1 MKKFS
6 VILPIL
12 MLLLTGCVKSGEDS
26 SSSILPQIPI
36 ELFDSSEVRAVKNG
50 SVQACPFSTLGEM
63 AEAFMSNPSWSDFT
77 SNTGTAVVEL
87 TGQISYS
94 GLPATAVIQFEVF
107 GSTFETSYLGINGI
121 DQNKLVLS
129 ALLTKMCDAVI

>member
-1 MKKFS
+1 
-6 VILPIL
+6 
-12 MLLLTGCVKSGEDS
+12 
-26 SSSILPQIPI
+26 
-36 ELFDSSEVRAVKNG
+36 
-50 SVQACPFSTLGEM
+50 VQACPFSTLGEM

-129 ALLTKMCDAVI
+129 ALLSKMCDAVI

>member
-1 MKKFS
+1 
-6 VILPIL
+6 

-77 SNTGTAVVEL
+77 SNTGTAV
-87 TGQISYS
+87 
-94 GLPATAVIQFEVF
+94 IQFEVF

-129 ALLTKMCDAVI
+129 ALLTKMCDAAI